1 MDAHRDPDHVKC
13 ASELSHGYKA
23 PLKFSMTH
31 AENRRYKEFVDAM
44 FHQLSLPYTTS
55 TKATVYI
62 KADREMVTNIAKCFA
77 KADRLDV
84 ELAKRTKGYFIEA
97 LNLLAITIPT
107 GLPEKPAFRNVEHT
121 LSIIAQIGG
130 LWQKSWS
137 KMLSAPLDGVETAKT
152 SQISTL
158 DLASLDSL
166 RKSSEL
172 TDWAVTN
179 CTAGLHRIG
188 KGQLPAGLIPTCRSP
203 KITKHMAGGNDQLQ
217 RIRLGGIAKGKD
229 GATATNS
236 SCANVAF
243 VAGTHQIA
251 TSMITYAKQPTSSR
265 SDDAHRKRR

>member
-1 MDAHRDPDHVKC
+1 MDAHRDPDDVKC
-13 ASELSHGYKA
+13 ASELSPGYKA

-31 AENRRYKEFVDAM
+31 AENRKYKEFVDAM

-84 ELAKRTKGYFIEA
+84 ELAKRTKGYFIKA

-107 GLPEKPAFRNVEHT
+107 GLPEKPAFRNVERT
-121 LSIIAQIGG
+121 LSITAQIGG

-137 KMLSAPLDGVETAKT
+137 KMLSDPLDGVERAKT

-158 DLASLDSL
+158 DFGFFGF
-166 RKSSEL
+166 SSEIIR
-172 TDWAVTN
+172 TDRL
-179 CTAGLHRIG
+179 GSHKLHCSTSSDWQG
-188 KGQLPAGLIPTCRSP
+188 PASSRLDHHLSLSEDYQA
-203 KITKHMAGGNDQLQ
+203 HMAGGNDQLQ
-217 RIRLGGIAKGKD
+217 RICRLGGIAKGKD

-236 SCANVAF
+236 SCGNVAF
-243 VAGTHQIA
+243 VAGTHQIGI
-251 TSMITYAKQPTSSR
+251 SMITYAKQPTSSR
-265 SDDAHRKRR
+265 S